1 LAWDNATGASIE
13 TEMEEKVWANYIKL
27 KVRYWSILHYLIGA
41 DHLFVHSAQ
50 CHHEAILQQGVE
62 IPIEIWVNPIAGA
75 KGKQAFAGS
84 TAASS
89 LQMTVAIESSDEED
103 EKEESLYSGVTP
115 TVIRKASEESVA
127 DNMEIDGIDDGNA
140 TIWQKSSI
148 SSGKRKLD
156 HLLNDDARSYQ
167 SSNATVPPSS
177 SSVTTLEPAKKKS
190 SRSSSWS
197 TSTTSVVK
205 PSSKI
210 TKISNTVAMHSIQ
223 STINCLTNI
232 FERSINTPLDPR
244 AAGQSD
250 ALQLLQSHNDSLS
263 INERTKMVNLFVE
276 NHVMTE
282 MYAGLVD
289 DELRQSWLQGILE
302 R

>member
-1 LAWDNATGASIE
+1 MKFESI
-13 TEMEEKVWANYIKL
+13 I
-27 KVRYWSILHYLIGA
+27 
-41 DHLFVHSAQ
+41 
-50 CHHEAILQQGVE
+50 
-62 IPIEIWVNPIAGA
+62 PIAGA
-75 KGKQAFAGS
+75 KGKRAFAAS
-84 TAASS
+84 TVASS
-89 LQMTVAIESSDEED
+89 SQMTVATESSDEED

-115 TVIRKASEESVA
+115 AAIGKVSEESTA
-127 DNMEIDGIDDGNA
+127 DNMEIDGIDNGNA
-140 TIWQKSSI
+140 TVWKKSSI
-148 SSGKRKLD
+148 SSGKRKLN

-190 SRSSSWS
+190 SRSSSQS

-210 TKISNTVAMHSIQ
+210 TKISNAVAMHSIQ
-223 STINCLTNI
+223 GTINRLTNI
-232 FERSINTPLDPR
+232 FERSVNTPLDPH
-244 AAGQSD
+244 AAGRSD
-250 ALQLLQSHNDSLS
+250 ALQLLQSRDDSLS

-276 NHVMTE
+276 NHVMAE